1 MKKEFDVLLLG
12 YYGFGNLGDELLCE
26 ASLRL
31 LASCG
36 VPKERVALLSAA
48 PRESEERYGVRAFDR
63 WSLREIGRA
72 CAASRSLLLGGGG
85 LFQDS
90 TSARSCVYYYAVV
103 RIARLLGL
111 RVWAEGQSVG
121 PLRRGLSRALTRGAF
136 GSCVHTG
143 VRDESSRE
151 ILGSMGIGAAL
162 APDLVTS
169 LPVPRAEGSGGFL
182 LFNARPGYR
191 ALAERAAAGCM
202 KLAESSGLEVAGI
215 ALSREDEAELASLA
229 SAGLIKLSGV
239 TLVSSKEDFSRAAR
253 RACGA
258 VGMRLHFLILSALSG
273 LPLAGCA
280 YDPKVAGL
288 CMRYN
293 IALTDGGDTTLSAPP
308 SAELAA
314 AEAASVAEVF
324 AEGLRAAR
332 CEINGR

>member
-1 MKKEFDVLLLG
+1 
-12 YYGFGNLGDELLCE
+12 
-26 ASLRL
+26 
-31 LASCG
+31 
-36 VPKERVALLSAA
+36 
-48 PRESEERYGVRAFDR
+48 
-63 WSLREIGRA
+63 
-72 CAASRSLLLGGGG
+72 
-85 LFQDS
+85 
-90 TSARSCVYYYAVV
+90 
-103 RIARLLGL
+103 
-111 RVWAEGQSVG
+111 
-121 PLRRGLSRALTRGAF
+121 
-136 GSCVHTG
+136 
-143 VRDESSRE
+143 
-151 ILGSMGIGAAL
+151 MGIGAAL

-169 LPVPRAEGSGGFL
+169 LPVPRAEGGGGFL

-191 ALAERAAAGCM
+191 ALAEKAAAGCM

-229 SAGLIKLSGV
+229 SAGLVKLSGV

-280 YDPKVAGL
+280 YDPKVVGL

-293 IALTDGGDTTLSAPP
+293 IALTDGGKTTLSAPP

-332 CEINGR
+332 CEING

>member
-1 MKKEFDVLLLG
+1 MEKEFDVLLLG

-63 WSLREIGRA
+63 WSLREIWRA

-90 TSARSCVYYYAVV
+90 TSARSCVYYYAAV

-121 PLRRGLSRALTRGAF
+121 PLRRGLSRALTRWAF

-169 LPVPRAEGSGGFL
+169 LPVPRAEGGGGFL

-191 ALAERAAAGCM
+191 ALAEKAAAGCM

-229 SAGLIKLSGV
+229 SAGLVKLSGV

-258 VGMRLHFLILSALSG
+258 VGLRLHFLIRSA
-273 LPLAGCA
+273 
-280 YDPKVAGL
+280 
-288 CMRYN
+288 R
-293 IALTDGGDTTLSAPP
+293 
-308 SAELAA
+308 
-314 AEAASVAEVF
+314 
-324 AEGLRAAR
+324 
-332 CEINGR
+332 